1 MNFTGFTQADFDV
14 FRITGLDERM
24 TALKASIRP
33 KLEFLGEQFSGELS
47 VLAGNEMFSHVAKH
61 ARRTVNPPDDTW
73 VAFAD
78 NKRGYKKHPHFQ
90 IGLWQS
96 HLFIWYAVID
106 EAPHK
111 AEIGSLLEKKI
122 DYLRKHVPDEFV
134 WSDDHRKPEATK
146 MKDLS
151 DEQLLHLFQ
160 RLQSVKKSEILCGV
174 HLPREEAVRLSGPQL
189 VEFIHETFV
198 KLIPLYK
205 LS

>member
-1 MNFTGFTQADFDV
+1 MDFTGFTQADFDV
-14 FRITGLDERM
+14 FRIGGLDERM
-24 TALKASIRP
+24 TALKALIRP
-33 KLEFLGEQFSGELS
+33 KLEYLGNHFSGELS
-47 VLAGNEMFSHVAKH
+47 VLAGNEMFPHVAKH
-61 ARRTVNPPDDTW
+61 ARRTVNPPNDTW

-90 IGLWQS
+90 IGLWES

-106 EAPHK
+106 EAPNK
-111 AEIGSLLEKKI
+111 AAIGSLLETKI
-122 DYLRKHVPDEFV
+122 PYLRKNIPNEFL

-174 HLPREEAVRLSGPQL
+174 HLPREQAIQLNGPEL
-189 VEFIHETFV
+189 VAFIHDVFV